1 MKGVPYMQFY
11 LQKGTFLSAA
21 GPSAIFIISITGYFF
36 FENQGKIVIKDVK
49 RKYFAFSW
57 RFVKPTKPHPTPQT
71 VIKEGRS

>member
-49 RKYFAFSW
+49 RKYFAFS
-57 RFVKPTKPHPTPQT
+57 
-71 VIKEGRS
+71 